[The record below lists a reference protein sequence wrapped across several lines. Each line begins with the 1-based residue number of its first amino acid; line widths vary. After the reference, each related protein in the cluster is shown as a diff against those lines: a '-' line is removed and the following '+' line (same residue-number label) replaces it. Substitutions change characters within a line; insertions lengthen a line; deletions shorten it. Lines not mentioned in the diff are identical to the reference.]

1 MSKKGFV
8 RLLAAL
14 YAAAVL
20 LCAAGQLLWV
30 KGMTQAEPR
39 SLSVQEAQLS
49 SIRTDYGAKW
59 LDYTATDILTTDN
72 DARLVWTVREKVS
85 GLRVCI
91 QASRPVDDVEL
102 YYTTAPGQEYSLER
116 RLSPVHFDAERG
128 EYTFRLPK
136 AVRVESLRL
145 DPTSTAGCFLKL
157 KEIHLNPPLTLRE
170 KLLPAAPELLCV
182 AFAPPLMAFAV
193 RELLTMIREI
203 KYPKEGPAA
212 PVSRKE

>member
-1 MSKKGFV
+1 MNKKCFV

-14 YAAAVL
+14 YAAAIL
-20 LCAAGQLLWV
+20 LCAAGQLLRV
-30 KGMTQAEPR
+30 KGMEQAIPR

-49 SIRTDYGAKW
+49 SIRTDYGAQW

-72 DARLVWTVREKVS
+72 DARLIWTVREKVS
-85 GLRVCI
+85 GLSVCI
-91 QASRPVDDVEL
+91 QASRPVGDVEL

-116 RLSPVHFDAERG
+116 RLNPVHFDAERG

-157 KEIHLNPPLTLRE
+157 EGILLNPPLSLRE
-170 KLLPAAPELLCV
+170 KLLPAAPALLCA
-182 AFAPPLMAFAV
+182 AFAPPLLAFAV
-193 RELLTMIREI
+193 REVLTLIREI
-203 KYPKEGPAA
+203 KYPKDGPAA
-212 PVSRKE
+212 PASRKE